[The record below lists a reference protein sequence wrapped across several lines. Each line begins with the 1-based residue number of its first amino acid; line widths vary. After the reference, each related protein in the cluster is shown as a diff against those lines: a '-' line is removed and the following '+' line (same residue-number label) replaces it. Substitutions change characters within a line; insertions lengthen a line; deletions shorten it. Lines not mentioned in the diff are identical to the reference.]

1 MSNRG
6 LAQDMTPVLQAS
18 LMLSAHEQ
26 GGKKVPHAGE
36 HTWGPLGGTDEGW
49 RSCSSAGWGLSH
61 RIVMWLLS

>member
-36 HTWGPLGGTDEGW
+36 HTWGPLGVQMRVGGP
-49 RSCSSAGWGLSH
+49 AVLQVGA
-61 RIVMWLLS
+61 